1 MVDRL
6 DKLHEKLDKLSSRKK
21 YGAAE
26 RAVDPKFEEV
36 RDRFDLASDGVGAVQ
51 STLSKVRS
59 DQFSALGEPVA
70 TLKNFYQSQPATAD
84 TCSQTLHAI
93 DDALVSYNVC
103 CLPIAILSNT
113 QSSPLFS
120 RLKTQSDHQRACT
133 SLGAYTDLLAN
144 IHKNI
149 DTRDN
154 ELVELHK
161 FKAQA
166 AKGQVT
172 LESPEREKQ
181 LRTSYEAANEQVKRE
196 IGAAMASRN
205 EAFHASFTQIC
216 GMYARLFAA
225 LHTSLQPLI
234 AAIPSST
241 TEPPPS
247 KPLPPVN
254 KPVAPPK
261 PIAQPLVDTATTTS
275 ISISSTATGSVS
287 SVAPARPRPPSPSHV
302 GAGAGAP
309 QLPPKPSAGGVVREA
324 EAEPLRK
331 PVVPEPVLTD
341 DMDEETRAIVLKRY
355 EEDKMVAEQK
365 WVMMRKR
372 RELEEQMRAEKAQR
386 LVDDRRDE
394 AAYEKVVREH
404 QERMHAIDVVEAQE
418 TAEKEKRLA
427 EYRTREAERHK
438 GELQAQTVAHAEK
451 DKADDVRRTQE
462 RAQEDEDRRRRFETW
477 KKTEEERM
485 RRELAARI
493 RAQEEK
499 ERLEREELVRRRAA
513 EDRAIASDRE
523 ARDKL
528 LVETLQEETQRN
540 VQSFEAALLQ
550 EAKAHAEEHAAEREK
565 LNRRHNDANK
575 AHLKEMETRTV
586 ERNKKDFGMSEALAQ
601 VVRDLEDLER
611 KEQREKVRR
620 VEDDIERVERKER
633 ERREQDDLRRK
644 AELEKIRRR
653 QQELEE
659 LERTEEERRRQ
670 EDAKR
675 AEMRQ
680 RILQGGDHAAPA
692 TATPATHAAPAAAS
706 EPATTAAAA
715 PAPAPAAKP
724 LPTPSSAAK
733 PLPTPANAAPS
744 SPLPV
749 PAKALPQATP
759 AAAAAAA
766 PATTAPAA
774 TAAAAAPASP
784 AAQGRSLP
792 VPQKAHASPLDVFDP
807 VHISAAQREQYGALF
822 LKADTTGDGL
832 VNGTEGRNF
841 FQRSHLPFEQLGRI
855 WKMADVDR
863 DNKLSRPEFMVA
875 MHLVYSTLKGHP
887 LPAQLPPTLLEDA
900 KQP

>member
-1 MVDRL
+1 M
-6 DKLHEKLDKLSSRKK
+6 
-21 YGAAE
+21 
-26 RAVDPKFEEV
+26 
-36 RDRFDLASDGVGAVQ
+36 
-51 STLSKVRS
+51 
-59 DQFSALGEPVA
+59 
-70 TLKNFYQSQPATAD
+70 
-84 TCSQTLHAI
+84 
-93 DDALVSYNVC
+93 
-103 CLPIAILSNT
+103 
-113 QSSPLFS
+113 
-120 RLKTQSDHQRACT
+120 
-133 SLGAYTDLLAN
+133 GAYTDLLAS

-154 ELVELHK
+154 ELLELHK
-161 FKAQA
+161 F
-166 AKGQVT
+166 KGQVT
-172 LESPEREKQ
+172 LESPERERQ
-181 LRTSYEAANEQVKRE
+181 LKSSYEAANEQVKRE
-196 IGAAMASRN
+196 IGAAMATRD
-205 EAFHASFTQIC
+205 EAFHASFTQVC

-225 LHTSLQPLI
+225 LHASLQPLI

-241 TEPPPS
+241 SEPPPS
-247 KPLPPVN
+247 KPLPSVSR
-254 KPVAPPK
+254 PVAPPK
-261 PIAQPLVDTATTTS
+261 PIAQPLVDT
-275 ISISSTATGSVS
+275 S
-287 SVAPARPRPPSPSHV
+287 SVTSQPSGGAPPRPRPPSPSSSS
-302 GAGAGAP
+302 GAGGAP
-309 QLPPKPSAGGVVREA
+309 LLPPKPSAGGSSSSVSVGSSVSVSS
-324 EAEPLRK
+324 AEPLRK

-372 RELEEQMRAEKAQR
+372 RELEEQARAEKAQR

-404 QERMHAIDVVEAQE
+404 QEKMHAIDVAEAQE

-427 EYRTREAERHK
+427 DYRTREAERHK
-438 GELQAQTVAHAEK
+438 SALQAQTAAHVEK
-451 DKADDVRRTQE
+451 DKADDARRVQE

-540 VQSFEAALLQ
+540 LQSFEAALLQ
-550 EAKAHAEEHAAEREK
+550 EAKERADEHAAAREQ
-565 LNRRHNDANK
+565 LNRRHNDANR

-586 ERNKKDFGMSEALAQ
+586 ERNKKDFGMSEELAR

-680 RILQGGDHAAPA
+680 RILEGHDRPLETSTSAAAPA
-692 TATPATHAAPAAAS
+692 PASSAAS
-706 EPATTAAAA
+706 S
-715 PAPAPAAKP
+715 APAPAAKP
-724 LPTPSSAAK
+724 LPTPSSPAASPAPAAK
-733 PLPTPANAAPS
+733 PLPTPTPAAA
-744 SPLPV
+744 
-749 PAKALPQATP
+749 PAKALPQVTP
-759 AAAAAAA
+759 SSPASA
-766 PATTAPAA
+766 PPSGASSTASPTAP
-774 TAAAAAPASP
+774 
-784 AAQGRSLP
+784 GRSLP

-900 KQP
+900 NKP